1 MSIFD
6 AITHAVKDVT
16 EVAIETGVP
25 ILPHDVVE
33 AVVDTVIDGAIGTV
47 TD

>member
-1 MSIFD
+1 
-6 AITHAVKDVT
+6 
-16 EVAIETGVP
+16 VP

-33 AVVDTVIDGAIGTV
+33 AIVDTVIDGAIDTV